1 MEYVAKNKNFAT
13 GKTSWN
19 TVRPFTTNKGT
30 ISEENIKVIAEENQN
45 IKIKNKNKS
54 KLVFVEMFSIVEKHL
69 ALHQKVLEIP
79 LYQKMMKKL

>member
-1 MEYVAKNKNFAT
+1 MECVAKNKNFAT

-19 TVRPFTTNKGT
+19 TVRRFTTNKGT
-30 ISEENIKVIAEENQN
+30 ISEENIKVIAEQNQN
-45 IKIKNKNKS
+45 IKIKYKNKS

-69 ALHQKVLEIP
+69 VLHQKVLEIP